1 MSNNASGR
9 DGWRVPASEASLATV
24 SPIFDAMKQL
34 TISPKV
40 SYPCV
45 TALPFPVPVPHTFL
59 PLLRIS
65 HLCFFFLLHQC
76 QYIACLTS
84 SPLHDSS
91 PWQSATQLFS
101 VISKHHKQPSN

>member
-45 TALPFPVPVPHTFL
+45 SQRFLSLSPSLILFRRYSVFPASLSLFSTPSI
-59 PLLRIS
+59 PLS
-65 HLCFFFLLHQC
+65 HLSD
-76 QYIACLTS
+76 I
-84 SPLHDSS
+84 
-91 PWQSATQLFS
+91 
-101 VISKHHKQPSN
+101 

>member
-40 SYPCV
+40 GCPCV
-45 TALPFPVPVPHTFL
+45 TALPFPCLRPSYLFPVTPYL
-59 PLLRIS
+59 PSSLLSYSINPAI
-65 HLCFFFLLHQC
+65 LL
-76 QYIACLTS
+76 I
-84 SPLHDSS
+84 
-91 PWQSATQLFS
+91 
-101 VISKHHKQPSN
+101 